1 MRKSIPVL
9 LFSSIFLTAFLQ
21 TKEVIFKS
29 VFQPNKVY
37 VTKIESI
44 SKSEIDFTGPEDKIQ
59 QLKSSGLELPMI
71 IEGSNAV
78 TTVTQTFDLN
88 PDGTFQAKI
97 AYGNVQAYQV
107 QNGKKTKSESPISGM
122 LIEGIYDSENKF
134 KVNTLVSNKV
144 DETVKKTLKYTLEN
158 AQENINFPDRPLKVG
173 DSFEQEIPMTI
184 PVAGISNV
192 EIIINTTYKLKD
204 INGDMAKF
212 DMNQSIKLN
221 MNVKEVKMSA
231 TGGGKGESIFD
242 ISEKLLTKY
251 ESDLTIK
258 LNMKVEDMVIDAKI
272 NAKSSQNI
280 TVK

>member
-37 VTKIESI
+37 VTKMESI

-134 KVNTLVSNKV
+134 KVNNLVSNKV
-144 DETVKKTLKYTLEN
+144 DETVKKTLRYTLEN
-158 AQENINFPDRPLKVG
+158 AQENINFPDRPLKIG